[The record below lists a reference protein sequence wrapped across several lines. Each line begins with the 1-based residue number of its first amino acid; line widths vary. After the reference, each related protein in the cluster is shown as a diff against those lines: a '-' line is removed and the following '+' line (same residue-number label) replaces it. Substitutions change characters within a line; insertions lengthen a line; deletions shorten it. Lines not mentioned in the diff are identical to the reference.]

1 MYAKLYM
8 QRVAV
13 VPENEDHTAEVPA
26 VIERDLVRNLAQYSD
41 RASVDW
47 QAANK
52 WWPAK
57 TNYETWQKLAK
68 RSLFKTFKKKVQDIQ
83 EKLEVD
89 LYENSDKTF
98 LKKCNTKPDARVA
111 KKQNKQRL
119 RKVTIK
125 KKKK

>member
-1 MYAKLYM
+1 M
-8 QRVAV
+8 
-13 VPENEDHTAEVPA
+13 PENEDHTAEVPA

-68 RSLFKTFKKKVQDIQ
+68 RSLFKTFKKKVQDIVK
-83 EKLEVD
+83 ELSLPPVKVHCSVLAED
-89 LYENSDKTF
+89 AIKAAISDWK
-98 LKKCNTKPDARVA
+98 D
-111 KKQNKQRL
+111 
-119 RKVTIK
+119 K
-125 KKKK
+125 KK

>member
-1 MYAKLYM
+1 MYAKLHM
-8 QRVAV
+8 ERVAV
-13 VPENEDHTAEVPA
+13 VPESEDRTVEAPA
-26 VIERDLVRNLAQYSD
+26 VIERDLVRNLAQHSD

-47 QAANK
+47 QATNK

-98 LKKCNTKPDARVA
+98 FF
-111 KKQNKQRL
+111 
-119 RKVTIK
+119 
-125 KKKK
+125 

>member
-8 QRVAV
+8 ERVAV
-13 VPENEDHTAEVPA
+13 VPESEDRTVEAPA

-89 LYENSDKTF
+89 LYKNSDETF